1 MQNLDNARK
10 SQHPPHPKKKKRTV
24 LNPANAH
31 AVNRQALK
39 PFHSK
44 PAALRAVYYKKASTE
59 LPP

>member
-10 SQHPPHPKKKKRTV
+10 SQHPPLPQKKTV

-44 PAALRAVYYKKASTE
+44 PAALRAVYYKKASAE